1 MLHNFTSNFEIIFSI
16 LVYCAS
22 LGCPWAYMWLI
33 PPGLLEIASM
43 VSKQCWI
50 YRLGIFTLH
59 IGVKWYLNY
68 SLGHF
73 RSYPIPS
80 CTWLQ
85 FRFSEKATKFGVI
98 FLIVFSDYL
107 VTSWGRLHQIFVAF
121 LEYMNFKVEK
131 MNLWN

>member
-1 MLHNFTSNFEIIFSI
+1 MLHSTYRISSFSFRTIMYCNLWPYVLWPMDYRILKRIVSMEIIRRNMVTNLTSNFKIILSF

-59 IGVKWYLNY
+59 IGVKLCLNY
-68 SLGHF
+68 SLDHF
-73 RSYPIPS
+73 RSY
-80 CTWLQ
+80 Q
-85 FRFSEKATKFGVI
+85 FMY
-98 FLIVFSDYL
+98 LI
-107 VTSWGRLHQIFVAF
+107 
-121 LEYMNFKVEK
+121 KV
-131 MNLWN
+131 